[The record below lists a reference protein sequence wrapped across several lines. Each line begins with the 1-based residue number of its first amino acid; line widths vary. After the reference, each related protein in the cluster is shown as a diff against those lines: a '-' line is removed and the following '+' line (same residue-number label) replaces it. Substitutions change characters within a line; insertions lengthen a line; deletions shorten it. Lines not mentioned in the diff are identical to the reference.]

1 MANIFKHSI
10 LGATMK
16 QLGNLIERIIE
27 RININLRN
35 FGFDA
40 GPFVRKAIPLNQLVK
55 FYASCGITPQ
65 HPVHFHFN
73 CSNLAGS
80 YFYGKCMV
88 DNAILYKS
96 DVRGDELKAKG
107 DWFNFQGAELP
118 VYDDEVIRIKDA
130 CLIKTLVHCYSH
142 DPESLEEF
150 FVQNTASMHCAN
162 IHGSPVEGCFIGPF
176 STVDLTTVHDSI
188 IGAFAYVQVGEL
200 SHQNVEPGKVWIK
213 AGDLFEFSYAFPKK
227 VLDNYIAIGFG
238 EKPRGIFID
247 FVRSRKTDFQNIF
260 DVVNLDAPINI
271 PLGASLNRYAVVR
284 GQSHISENV
293 LVAQR
298 AYLRN
303 AWLGKGAN
311 AQENCYI
318 IDSRLE
324 GNNVT
329 AHGAKIIHAR
339 LGENVFVGFNSFLRG
354 THDFPLEIGERSIVM
369 PHTIIDLNAPLKIP
383 AGHIAWGY
391 IRNAKDL
398 ARHSVSIKAL
408 SEVDGKFNLG
418 AMKFKGS
425 GAKFVQAFKHRIE
438 HILEANGAFFDGSK
452 NMGHAQK
459 SQDISFNII
468 HPYRKGPQKGIYP
481 RIDIQ
486 P

>member
-1 MANIFKHSI
+1 MNH
-10 LGATMK
+10 
-16 QLGNLIERIIE
+16 LGNLIDRIVE
-27 RININLRN
+27 RININLRD

-40 GPFVRKAIPLNQLVK
+40 DPYVRQTIPMRQLGK
-55 FYASCGITPQ
+55 FYAFCGITPQ
-65 HPVHFHFN
+65 HPIHFHFSR
-73 CSNLAGS
+73 SNLAGS
-80 YFYGKCMV
+80 YFYGKCTV
-88 DNAILYKS
+88 ENSLLYKS

-107 DWFNFQGAELP
+107 DRFHFQGSELP

-142 DPESLEEF
+142 DPETLEEF
-150 FVQNTASMHCAN
+150 LVQNTAAMHYAN

-200 SHQNVEPGKVWIK
+200 SHQNVKPGKVWIK
-213 AGDLFEFSYAFPKK
+213 AGDLFEFTYTFPKK
-227 VLDNYIAIGFG
+227 VLDTYISINPG
-238 EKPRGIFID
+238 EKPVGIFID
-247 FVRSRKTDFQNIF
+247 FLRSLKTDFQNIF
-260 DVVNLDAPINI
+260 DVVSLEAPFAI
-271 PLGASLNRYAVVR
+271 PSSASLSRYAVVR
-284 GQSHISENV
+284 GDTQIGENV

-298 AYLRN
+298 AYLKN
-303 AWLGKGAN
+303 AWMGKGAN

-324 GNNVT
+324 GNNIT
-329 AHGAKIIHAR
+329 AHGGKIICAR

-354 THDFPLEIGERSIVM
+354 TEDFPLTVGSGCIIM
-369 PHTIIDLNAPLKIP
+369 PHTIMDLNEPLTIP
-383 AGHIAWGY
+383 EGHMAWGY

-418 AMKFKGS
+418 SMRFKGS
-425 GAKFVQAFKHRIE
+425 GAKLVKAFKHRIE
-438 HILEANGAFFDGSK
+438 HILEANGAFFDGRQNK
-452 NMGHAQK
+452 GHAQK
-459 SQDISFNII
+459 TQDISFNIM
-468 HPYRKGPQKGIYP
+468 HPYSKGPKKGLYP
-481 RIDIQ
+481 TIDIR